1 MQALRQACGLGA
13 ATRASVE
20 AVERVRTP
28 GRASVGICSC
38 RAERSASICQERMRK
53 RERRAH
59 LLAAPWVSSPSR
71 PLAFTEKSHLGVV
84 RMCELEPR
92 ACGQP
97 WEGLL
102 WACGVGRHRRP
113 VSCAKPLG
121 HSKEGGLLW
130 SVRCCSQDLTH
141 VGLGLWVYLPCV
153 FFDHAA
159 PCLASRVLAGDPVGL
174 T

>member
-1 MQALRQACGLGA
+1 MWLGGCHQGLTPVRLWRGSGHLEEPVLGSVHAMPREVLPFAKKERGRGKGGPTSLLLPRSVALDDHWPSQRR
-13 ATRASVE
+13 ATW
-20 AVERVRTP
+20 
-28 GRASVGICSC
+28 GW
-38 RAERSASICQERMRK
+38 SICVSWNPGPVASPGK
-53 RERRAH
+53 
-59 LLAAPWVSSPSR
+59 APV
-71 PLAFTEKSHLGVV
+71 
-84 RMCELEPR
+84 
-92 ACGQP
+92 
-97 WEGLL
+97 
-102 WACGVGRHRRP
+102 WACGAGRHRRP

-141 VGLGLWVYLPCV
+141 VGLGLCVYLPCV